1 MMSDAFELLLQ
12 GSGQA
17 YFGEQV
23 TQLEHALQSA
33 YLAIQAGADDEMV
46 LAALLHDIG
55 HVLEGQ
61 VDDELGVIDHDAVA
75 MAWLREQGFGERLI
89 ALVGGHVAAKR
100 YLVATNP
107 AYAARLSEASKK
119 TLAKQGGPMS
129 LAECA
134 TFESHPHLKE
144 MLRLRSWDEQAKV
157 PGAAVP
163 GLDAYRPMLDAYLA
177 QHRS

>member
-1 MMSDAFELLLQ
+1 MPDAFDLLIQ
-12 GSGQA
+12 GTGHA

-33 YLAIQAGADDEMV
+33 YLAVQAGADDETI

-55 HVLEGQ
+55 HVLEGD

-75 MAWLREQGFGERLI
+75 MSWLRDHGYGERLI
-89 ALVGGHVAAKR
+89 ALVGGHVDAKR

-107 AYAARLSEASKK
+107 SYAARLSEASTR

-129 LAECA
+129 SDEIKA
-134 TFESHPHLKE
+134 FEAHPLMKE
-144 MLRLRSWDEQAKV
+144 MLRLRSWDEQAKI
-157 PGAAVP
+157 PGAQVP
-163 GLDAYRPMLDAYLA
+163 ALDAYRPMLDAYLA
-177 QHRS
+177 SARS